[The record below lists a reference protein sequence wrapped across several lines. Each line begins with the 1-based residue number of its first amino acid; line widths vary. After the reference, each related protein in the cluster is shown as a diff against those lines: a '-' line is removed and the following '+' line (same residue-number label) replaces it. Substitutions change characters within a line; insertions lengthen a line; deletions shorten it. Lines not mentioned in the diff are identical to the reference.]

1 MGIKIKEKLGKVKKF
16 LKEKK
21 MEVSVA
27 VLLGIT
33 TLLVAWAGWIGSLHS
48 GIQAINFTK
57 SNNLAAE
64 GNAEYSVAT
73 QVYIS
78 DLFTWNT
85 ILDLQIDMEV
95 AKEKGDLDEAKV
107 IETKIEKIKHNSCSP
122 KLLEAINSTNTK
134 GGTSPFEQ
142 EDFVNSYFARAKE
155 LSEESKQALE
165 EGKRDNLRGDSFRL
179 VSVFYSLVLFLLG
192 IVGVIK
198 DYQSRKMLLIFSVCI
213 LIFAIIYMLTLPMPT
228 GFNIAS
234 FFGSK

>member
-27 VLLGIT
+27 VLLGVT

-64 GNAEYSVAT
+64 ANAEYSVAT

-78 DLFTWNT
+78 DLFIWNT
-85 ILDLQIDMEV
+85 ILDLQLDMDV
-95 AKEKGDLDEAKV
+95 AKEKGDLEEAKV
-107 IETKIEKIKHNSCSP
+107 IEAKIDKIKHNSCSP
-122 KLLEAINSTNTK
+122 KLLEAINN
-134 GGTSPFEQ
+134 GGGKAGASPFEN
-142 EDFVNSYFARAKE
+142 EEFTSGYFESAKK
-155 LSEESKQALE
+155 LSEESQQAME
-165 EGKRDNLRGDSFRL
+165 EGKQDNLRGDSYRL

-192 IVGVIK
+192 LVGVIK
-198 DYQSRKMLLIFSVCI
+198 DYHSRKMILIFSVCI
-213 LIFAIIYMLTLPMPT
+213 LVFAIIYWSGVPLPSP
-228 GFNIAS
+228 NHS
-234 FFGSK
+234 

>member
-1 MGIKIKEKLGKVKKF
+1 MGIMIKEKLGKVKKF

-27 VLLGIT
+27 VLLGVT

-64 GNAEYSVAT
+64 ANAEYSVAT

-85 ILDLQIDMEV
+85 ILDLQLDMDV
-95 AKEKGDLDEAKV
+95 AKEKGDLEEAKV
-107 IETKIEKIKHNSCSP
+107 IEAKIDKIKHNSCSP
-122 KLLEAINSTNTK
+122 KLLEAIDN
-134 GGTSPFEQ
+134 GGGKAGASPFEN
-142 EDFVNSYFARAKE
+142 EEFASGYFESAKK
-155 LSEESKQALE
+155 LSEESQQAME
-165 EGKRDNLRGDSFRL
+165 EGKRDNLRGDSYRL

-192 IVGVIK
+192 TVGVIK
-198 DYQSRKMLLIFSVCI
+198 DYHSRKMILIFSVCI
-213 LIFAIIYMLTLPMPT
+213 LVFAIIYMLTLPMPT
-228 GFNIAS
+228 GFDISS
-234 FFGSK
+234 FFRAK